1 MTDFQS
7 LGASL
12 ASVSI
17 IPTRERT
24 KGLKGRSEEGCRR
37 CFSLAIAL
45 RCFWM
50 SWGVVLAIEL
60 STEATRVSRTYGYL

>member
-1 MTDFQS
+1 
-7 LGASL
+7 
-12 ASVSI
+12 
-17 IPTRERT
+17 
-24 KGLKGRSEEGCRR
+24 
-37 CFSLAIAL
+37 L